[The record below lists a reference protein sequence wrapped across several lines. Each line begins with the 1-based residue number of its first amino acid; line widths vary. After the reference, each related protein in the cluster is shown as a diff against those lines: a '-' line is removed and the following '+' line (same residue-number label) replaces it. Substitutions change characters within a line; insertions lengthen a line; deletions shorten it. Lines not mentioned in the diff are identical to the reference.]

1 MNEEFKFKPN
11 GTAELLT
18 FSEIDTLLKDMMQG
32 DIDKI
37 ENRLVEVFD
46 RRGNGPAPDHQPAES
61 HYGSIGK
68 MRLGDIMLK
77 FK

>member
-18 FSEIDTLLKDMMQG
+18 FPEIDQLLKTMMQS

-46 RRGNGPAPDHQPAES
+46 RREDHPS
-61 HYGSIGK
+61 TGSTDGHYGSIGQ
-68 MRLGDIMLK
+68 MRLKDILIK
-77 FK
+77 FR